1 MKIRAQ
7 IGMVL
12 NLDKCIGC
20 HTCSVTCKNVWTNRE
35 GMEYAWFNNVET
47 KPGIGYPKEW
57 ENQKRWNG
65 GWERTGNGRLR
76 PKMGAKWRVLAK
88 IFANPDLPEIDDY
101 YEPFTFDYE
110 HLQTAKESQASPTA
124 RPRSLI
130 SGERMEK
137 IEWGP
142 NWEEILGGEFEKRS
156 KDVNFEGVEKEIYGA
171 FENTFMMYLPR
182 LCEHCLNPTC
192 VAACPS
198 GAIYKR
204 EEDGI
209 VLIDQEKCRGW
220 RMCVSGCPYKK
231 IYYNWSTGKSE
242 KCIFCYPRIEAG
254 QPTVC
259 SETCVGRIRYLG
271 VLLYDADR
279 IAQAAATKDEGD
291 LYQAQLDIFLD
302 PNNPDVIAQARAD
315 GVPEAWLE
323 AARRSPVWKM
333 AMDWKVA
340 FPLHP
345 EYRTLPMVWY
355 VPPLSPIQ
363 AAAEAGKIA
372 WDDGLPDVNSLRIP
386 LRYLANLLTGG
397 NEKPVG
403 EALQRMLGMR
413 AYMRAKTVDGVIDEG
428 IASRVGL
435 SVERIEEMYHVMAIA
450 NYEDRFVIPTAHRE
464 VSEDAYDIRGGCG
477 FSFGNG
483 CSGGASETN
492 LFGGGRKKKVQ
503 TPTEVF

>member
-35 GMEYAWFNNVET
+35 GVEYAWFNNVET

-57 ENQKRWNG
+57 ENQKKWNG
-65 GWERTGNGRLR
+65 GWQRKSNGQIQ

-101 YEPFTFDYE
+101 YEPFDFDYD
-110 HLQTAKESQASPTA
+110 HLQTAKESQAFPTA

-130 SGERMEK
+130 SGKRMEK

-142 NWEEILGGEFEKRS
+142 NWEEILGGEFSKRS
-156 KDVNFEGVEKEIYGA
+156 LDYNFEGVQKEIYGE

-204 EEDGI
+204 EDDGI

-231 IYYNWSTGKSE
+231 IYYNWSSGKSE
-242 KCIFCYPRIEAG
+242 KCTFCYPRIEAG
-254 QPTVC
+254 MPTVC

-271 VLLYDADR
+271 VMLYDADK
-279 IAQAAATKDEGD
+279 IAEVAQTPDEHD
-291 LYQAQLDIFLD
+291 LYEEQLNVFLD
-302 PNNPDVIAQARAD
+302 PNDPEVIAQARKD
-315 GVPEAWLE
+315 GIPEAWLE
-323 AARRSPVWKM
+323 SAKHSPVYKM
-333 AMDWKVA
+333 AMEWKVA

-363 AAAEAGKIA
+363 SAAEAGKI
-372 WDDGLPDVNSLRIP
+372 GLNGDMPDVNSLRIP
-386 LRYLANLLTGG
+386 VRYLANLLTAGK
-397 NEKPVG
+397 EEPIVS
-403 EALQRMLGMR
+403 ALERMLAMR
-413 AYMRAKTVDGVIDEG
+413 SYMRSKTVDGVINES
-428 IASRVGL
+428 IAPQVGMTNQM
-435 SVERIEEMYHVMAIA
+435 IEEMYHIMAIA
-450 NYEDRFVIPTAHRE
+450 NYEDRFVIPSAHRE
-464 VSEDAYDIRGGCG
+464 VSEDAYDMRGECG

-483 CSGGASETN
+483 CSGGTSDAD
-492 LFGGGRKKKVQ
+492 LFGAKRKKSVK
-503 TPTEVF
+503 TPTDLF